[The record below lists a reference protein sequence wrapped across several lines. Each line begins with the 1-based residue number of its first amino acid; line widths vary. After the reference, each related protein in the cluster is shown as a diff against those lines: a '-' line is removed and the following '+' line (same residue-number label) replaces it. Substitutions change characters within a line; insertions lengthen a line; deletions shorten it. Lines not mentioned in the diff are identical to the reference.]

1 MKHLIIALILLL
13 TSPLVTAQSA
23 ATDLGEIK
31 TVLEKQVAAWNNYDL
46 EGFMQGYWKNKDL
59 KFFGSRGIT
68 YGWKQTLENYKKGYP
83 NNSYAGQ
90 LRFEIEDATAIEENS
105 YYVMGRFFLKREMG
119 DAQGIFMLIFK
130 RIDGQWK
137 IVADMSCG

>member
-1 MKHLIIALILLL
+1 MKKYLFILFALITI
-13 TSPLVTAQSA
+13 TSYAQSPDEA
-23 ATDLGEIK
+23 AI
-31 TVLEKQVAAWNNYDL
+31 LEVMKQQEEAWNNYDL
-46 EGFMQGYWKNKDL
+46 EGFMQGYWNNEAL
-59 KFFGSRGIT
+59 KFYGSRGIT

-83 NNSYAGQ
+83 DKSHAGQ

-105 YYVMGRFFLKREMG
+105 YYVMGRFFLKREVG

-130 RIDGQWK
+130 RIEGQWK

>member
-1 MKHLIIALILLL
+1 MKQLTIVLMIL
-13 TSPLVTAQSA
+13 TSPLLTAQSTS
-23 ATDLGEIK
+23 TDVGEIK
-31 TVLEKQVAAWNNYDL
+31 TVLEKQVTAWNNYDL
-46 EGFMQGYWKNKDL
+46 EGFMQGYWNNEAL
-59 KFFGSRGIT
+59 KFFGSSGIT

-83 NNSYAGQ
+83 DKSYAGQ

-130 RIDGQWK
+130 RIEGQWK